1 MNKTFG
7 FNLMSMPEEEGISLL
22 ETLQLDS
29 LFLKQW
35 GLMDYSLLLV
45 IENFKVD
52 NDSVISSIEDEV
64 EA

>member
-22 ETLQLDS
+22 ETLQQDS